1 MNSTP
6 QMDCLGFR
14 SVGEHVDQ
22 RYAGALKRYLSERR
36 YATHTVNGYLD
47 CVAHFFQWAKRSV
60 LDLAQID
67 ETVVAHF
74 LNDHLAHCN
83 CGWPTRSDRA
93 DSSAALGHLLLVL
106 RTLGITAARPTKLTP
121 VDEEL
126 RRFVEHMDGARGLAP
141 KTRRMALRVV
151 RELLRERFRDRPS
164 CFRR

>member
-106 RTLGITAARPTKLTP
+106 WLGHENPTTTHRYVEADLAMKEKALARLEEPHTHMRRFRPT
-121 VDEEL
+121 D
-126 RRFVEHMDGARGLAP
+126 
-141 KTRRMALRVV
+141 ALMTF
-151 RELLRERFRDRPS
+151 LQQL
-164 CFRR
+164 